1 MPKENRF
8 FITILF
14 RTEKKS
20 KSKRNIWFKI
30 LVCVA
35 FLCVSWNVGNSFP
48 TMFFLAPFIDEEPV
62 ILYDITECV
71 NCMISQ
77 NFTKNMLKN
86 TWKNSYCM
94 VCITKNC
101 EKNCNST
108 VCLTN
113 LLLIWYDDW
122 RQKFSGE
129 AVPKIF
135 LNEIRDNIHTGEKLH
150 NTQAESSNWMA
161 KIINYRY
168 NYDVTGDFF
177 LHWSSCTKKMLRQ
190 NCNI

>member
-1 MPKENRF
+1 M
-8 FITILF
+8 
-14 RTEKKS
+14 
-20 KSKRNIWFKI
+20 
-30 LVCVA
+30 A

-48 TMFFLAPFIDEEPV
+48 TMFFLATFIDEEPV
-62 ILYDITECV
+62 ILYNITECV
-71 NCMISQ
+71 YCMISQ

-122 RQKFSGE
+122 QHKNFQRKPYQKN
-129 AVPKIF
+129 F
-135 LNEIRDNIHTGEKLH
+135 LNEIHEYKYEYEYIQGKNYKTHRQRAATEWPKL
-150 NTQAESSNWMA
+150 
-161 KIINYRY
+161 
-168 NYDVTGDFF
+168 
-177 LHWSSCTKKMLRQ
+177 
-190 NCNI
+190 